1 MGRTPIT
8 EAESEVLA
16 ALWRGGS
23 LAGKTLIAEVK
34 ARNDWGEATI
44 KTLLGRLMRKGAVR
58 SDRVEGL
65 QRYSAAVS
73 RADHVRGEVDALAAR
88 LYGGDRQALLHDLA
102 D

>member
-1 MGRTPIT
+1 MSRLTVT

-16 ALWRGGS
+16 ALWRKGQQASKS
-23 LAGKTLIAEVK
+23 LVSEVQ

-73 RADHVRGEVDALAAR
+73 RADYVRGEVGALTAR
-88 LYGGDRQALLHDLA
+88 LYGGDRQALLDDLA